1 MKNCFNRLAVIA
13 VIASFLSACA
23 NIPANKPIVLEQNSN
38 KINVLN
44 TLPKTLPTQSAVIP
58 DSQYVMI
65 QSKGGSIFLGP
76 ILSTINIS
84 ANTKA
89 LANKY
94 AGKYV
99 GVSPFDVAMSSVK
112 EHDMFAA
119 NTGLDLKPFVFVQE
133 CDDERFR
140 LSLVYHMNTQNW
152 VGRYIYHLPTSYTK
166 DEFAK
171 PDEASLSHYQ
181 SELQH
186 GANTLIDLV
195 QKDMAG
201 KLAASGKKVDIGSL
215 YLLGSKVGGLGIY
228 TMPEELH
235 LPNTD
240 LVYEAEDH
248 VVVRMNGDMSASG
261 SFGGLIFGTHY
272 FAKDQLHTY
281 KEM

>member
-1 MKNCFNRLAVIA
+1 MKRNLCRFAIVALFSSLI
-13 VIASFLSACA
+13 SACA
-23 NIPANKPIVLEQNSN
+23 NIPANKPIVLEQNTN
-38 KINVLN
+38 KINVVEA
-44 TLPKTLPTQSAVIP
+44 LPPILPTQSAVIP

-76 ILSTINIS
+76 ILSSINIS

-94 AGKYV
+94 KGKYV
-99 GVSPFDVAMSSVK
+99 GVSPFAAAMSSIEK
-112 EHDMFAA
+112 HDMFSADA
-119 NTGLDLKPFVFVQE
+119 NLNLKPFVFVQE
-133 CDDERFR
+133 CDDEKFR
-140 LSLVYHMNTQNW
+140 LSLVYHMSNKNW
-152 VGRYIYHLPTSYTK
+152 VGRYIYHLPTPYSK
-166 DEFAK
+166 EEFATPTK
-171 PDEASLSHYQ
+171 AGLNNYE
-181 SELQH
+181 SELEQ
-186 GANTLIDLV
+186 GAHTLVKLV

-215 YLLGSKVGGLGIY
+215 YLLGNKVGGLGIY

-248 VVVRMNGDMSASG
+248 VVVRLNGDMNASG
-261 SFGGLIFGTHY
+261 AFGGLLFGTHY